1 MKTEAGPAPQIVRL
15 RDIARVASASRTQQ
29 LCECHRPQIRT
40 GGNFS
45 PSPEANVIR
54 CGGQNLQGHGRDEQ
68 QFPGGLRYMIRFDT
82 TTFVR
87 EAISGVYETL
97 FIAGALVL
105 VVILLFLQSLR
116 PCWSRHHLV
125 PSPSSGPLSPWSA
138 RLTVNLRP
146 FSA

>member
-1 MKTEAGPAPQIVRL
+1 
-15 RDIARVASASRTQQ
+15 
-29 LCECHRPQIRT
+29 
-40 GGNFS
+40 
-45 PSPEANVIR
+45 
-54 CGGQNLQGHGRDEQ
+54 
-68 QFPGGLRYMIRFDT
+68 MIRFDT

-116 PCWSRHHLV
+116 HAGPGHHLV

-146 FSA
+146 FSR